1 MADKSKHRHTGH
13 RERMKAE
20 FLARGLEGWPDHR
33 VLELLLFYTIPQGD
47 VNDLAHELVERFG
60 SLAGVLDASVEELKK
75 VKGVG
80 DHTAVFLRMLPAV
93 LGRYQGARTRLSAII
108 NSPEEAYAWLEPY
121 FFGARNEMVYV
132 LCLDG
137 KRQVL
142 GVRKVAEGSIEL
154 AEVNTRRIAEEAIG
168 LRAAQIYVAH
178 NHVSNLAIPSQA
190 DWLTTDTLRGA
201 LRPIGIELID
211 HLVFVDGDM
220 VSLKDSE
227 HLKGLQYV

>member
-1 MADKSKHRHTGH
+1 MPDKPKHRHTGH

-93 LGRYQGARTRLSAII
+93 LGRYQGARTRLSAVI

-121 FFGARNEMVYV
+121 FFGVRNEMVYV

-154 AEVNTRRIAEEAIG
+154 AEVNTRRIAEEAMG

-220 VSLKDSE
+220 VSLKSSE
-227 HLKGLQYV
+227 HRRGLQYV

>member
-1 MADKSKHRHTGH
+1 MPDKPKHRHTGH

-93 LGRYQGARTRLSAII
+93 LGRYQGARTRLSAVI

-132 LCLDG
+132 LCMDG

-227 HLKGLQYV
+227 HLKSLQYV

>member
-1 MADKSKHRHTGH
+1 MADKPKHRHAGH

-190 DWLTTDTLRGA
+190 DWLTTDTLRSA

>member
-1 MADKSKHRHTGH
+1 MADKPKHRHTGH

-47 VNDLAHELVERFG
+47 VNDLAHELVERLVERFG

-132 LCLDG
+132 LP
-137 KRQVL
+137 
-142 GVRKVAEGSIEL
+142 
-154 AEVNTRRIAEEAIG
+154 
-168 LRAAQIYVAH
+168 RAAL
-178 NHVSNLAIPSQA
+178 S
-190 DWLTTDTLRGA
+190 WR
-201 LRPIGIELID
+201 R
-211 HLVFVDGDM
+211 
-220 VSLKDSE
+220 
-227 HLKGLQYV
+227 

>member
-1 MADKSKHRHTGH
+1 MPDKPKHRHAGH

-220 VSLKDSE
+220 VSLKSSE
-227 HLKGLQYV
+227 HRRGLQYV